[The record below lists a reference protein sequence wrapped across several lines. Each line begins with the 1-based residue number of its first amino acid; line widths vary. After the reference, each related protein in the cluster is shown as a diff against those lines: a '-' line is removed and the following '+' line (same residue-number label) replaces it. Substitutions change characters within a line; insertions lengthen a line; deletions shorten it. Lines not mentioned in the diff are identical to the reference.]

1 MKARFKTRIK
11 YNGEF
16 FRAGEMIEIS
26 ETERKFVEKA
36 GGEIID
42 DSPPEILPKPKPPEA
57 PAPTTEPEP
66 PQKSE
71 TKPKRRKP
79 AKNRKD

>member
-1 MKARFKTRIK
+1 MKARFRTRIK

-16 FRAGEMIEIS
+16 FRAGELIEIS
-26 ETERKFVEKA
+26 EPEREFVEKA

-42 DSPPEILPKPKPPEA
+42 DSPPENLPKPKQPE
-57 PAPTTEPEP
+57 APTTEPEP
-66 PQKSE
+66 PEQKTE